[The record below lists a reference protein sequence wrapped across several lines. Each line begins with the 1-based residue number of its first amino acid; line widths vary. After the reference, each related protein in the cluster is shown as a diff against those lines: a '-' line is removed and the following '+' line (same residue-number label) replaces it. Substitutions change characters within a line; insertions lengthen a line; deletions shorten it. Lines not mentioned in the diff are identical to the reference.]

1 MCNDD
6 WNINNNVNTNFR
18 TVFKLPFVGNRGFKD
33 TLIEHIDNGFYWS
46 SSPRSDAP
54 HNAYAL
60 HLFGNAMTADM
71 WLAHGRSVSVRCFKD
86 SHLAP
91 SVHTL
96 TFDENSGDLL

>member
-6 WNINNNVNTNFR
+6 WNINTNVNTKFR
-18 TVFKLPFVGNRGFKD
+18 MVFKLPIVGNRGFKD
-33 TLIEHIDNGFYWS
+33 TLIDHSENGYYWS

-60 HLFGNAMTADM
+60 QLLGNAMVPDM
-71 WLAHGRSVSVRCFKD
+71 YLAHGRSMSVRCFKD
-86 SHLAP
+86 SHLAS

-96 TFDENSGDLL
+96 TFDENGGNLL